1 MRDDRCLAVSTA
13 MPERVGKGKFIHRTL
28 DRSLL
33 DGGVGGGAIVADN
46 EQLERPKVRA
56 ANLGMST

>member
-1 MRDDRCLAVSTA
+1 